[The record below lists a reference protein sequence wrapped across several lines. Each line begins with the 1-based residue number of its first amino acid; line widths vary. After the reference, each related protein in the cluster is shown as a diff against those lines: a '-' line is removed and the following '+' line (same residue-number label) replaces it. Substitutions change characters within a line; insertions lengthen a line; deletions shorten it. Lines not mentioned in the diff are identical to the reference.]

1 STADS
6 GFHFSGGIG
15 DTQVSG
21 DAKFI
26 FLCLQIYQRCWLVFK
41 KASSKG
47 PKRLEKFS
55 DERAAYFRCY
65 HKLGVRHQ
73 LQGFKR
79 MKGTFQGVLV
89 FPLKFH
95 PGEFCGMFVRRRGE
109 EKREE
114 NKRDEKK
121 SREKKKKEWTSPANP
136 QLSLKKKNYV
146 GSTIFSSVLELGVLE
161 LHVGEFG
168 FPSPPLFGSAAP
180 GCQEQTDLLPSL
192 LLQSQIVLFQVT
204 ELNNVKDISRLPKS
218 TKKHAVGIYFSDD
231 TSKTFA
237 CDSELEADEWC
248 KVLQMECLGRRIN
261 DISLGEPD
269 LLASGVEREQSERFN
284 VYLMPS
290 PNLDVHGECTL
301 QITFENICLWDIQNP
316 RVKLVSW
323 PLSAL
328 RRYGRDPAW
337 FTFEAGRMCDT
348 GEGLFIF
355 QTRQGE
361 AIYQKVHS
369 AALAIAEQHEQLL
382 QRGKSSMLQLG
393 RSGRAVSLG
402 SVLALPRSAYWHH
415 ITRQHSTGQLL
426 GLPDVSSPRKL
437 QRTDT
442 FPAYG
447 SEHR

>member
-1 STADS
+1 
-6 GFHFSGGIG
+6 
-15 DTQVSG
+15 
-21 DAKFI
+21 
-26 FLCLQIYQRCWLVFK
+26 IYQRCWLVFK

-65 HKLGVRHQ
+65 HK
-73 LQGFKR
+73 
-79 MKGTFQGVLV
+79 
-89 FPLKFH
+89 
-95 PGEFCGMFVRRRGE
+95 
-109 EKREE
+109 
-114 NKRDEKK
+114 
-121 SREKKKKEWTSPANP
+121 
-136 QLSLKKKNYV
+136 
-146 GSTIFSSVLELGVLE
+146 
-161 LHVGEFG
+161 
-168 FPSPPLFGSAAP
+168 
-180 GCQEQTDLLPSL
+180 
-192 LLQSQIVLFQVT
+192 VT
-204 ELNNVKDISRLPKS
+204 ELNNVKNVSRLPKS

-248 KVLQMECLGRRIN
+248 KVLQMECLGTRIN

-301 QITFENICLWDIQNP
+301 QITFENICLWDIHNP

-337 FTFEAGRMCDT
+337 FTFEAGRMCET

-355 QTRQGE
+355 QTRDGE

-369 AALAIAEQHEQLL
+369 AALAIAEQHERLL
-382 QRGKSSMLQLG
+382 QSARSSLVWGSCGAGFTRAVPTPGSDPCPALQLQLK
-393 RSGRAVSLG
+393 RSERAASLG
-402 SVLALPRSAYWHH
+402 TVVALPRSAYWHH

-426 GLPDVSSPRKL
+426 GLTDVSSPVKL
-437 QRTDT
+437 HRTDT
-442 FPAYG
+442 FPTYR

>member
-1 STADS
+1 M
-6 GFHFSGGIG
+6 
-15 DTQVSG
+15 
-21 DAKFI
+21 
-26 FLCLQIYQRCWLVFK
+26 
-41 KASSKG
+41 ASNFNDIVKQGYVRIRSR
-47 PKRLEKFS
+47 RL
-55 DERAAYFRCY
+55 
-65 HKLGVRHQ
+65 G
-73 LQGFKR
+73 
-79 MKGTFQGVLV
+79 
-89 FPLKFH
+89 
-95 PGEFCGMFVRRRGE
+95 
-109 EKREE
+109 
-114 NKRDEKK
+114 
-121 SREKKKKEWTSPANP
+121 
-136 QLSLKKKNYV
+136 
-146 GSTIFSSVLELGVLE
+146 
-161 LHVGEFG
+161 
-168 FPSPPLFGSAAP
+168 
-180 GCQEQTDLLPSL
+180 
-192 LLQSQIVLFQVT
+192 VT
-204 ELNNVKDISRLPKS
+204 ELNNVKNISRLPKS

-248 KVLQMECLGRRIN
+248 KVLQMECLGTRIN

-301 QITFENICLWDIQNP
+301 QITFENICLWDIHNP

-355 QTRQGE
+355 QTRDGE

-369 AALAIAEQHEQLL
+369 AALAIAEQHERLL
-382 QRGKSSMLQLG
+382 QSVKNSMLQLK
-393 RSGRAVSLG
+393 RSERAVSLG
-402 SVLALPRSAYWHH
+402 TVLPLPRSAYWHH

-426 GLPDVSSPRKL
+426 GLPDVSSPVKL
-437 QRTDT
+437 HRTDT
-442 FPAYG
+442 FPTYR

>member
-1 STADS
+1 
-6 GFHFSGGIG
+6 
-15 DTQVSG
+15 
-21 DAKFI
+21 
-26 FLCLQIYQRCWLVFK
+26 IYQRCWLVFK

-65 HKLGVRHQ
+65 HK
-73 LQGFKR
+73 
-79 MKGTFQGVLV
+79 
-89 FPLKFH
+89 
-95 PGEFCGMFVRRRGE
+95 
-109 EKREE
+109 
-114 NKRDEKK
+114 
-121 SREKKKKEWTSPANP
+121 
-136 QLSLKKKNYV
+136 
-146 GSTIFSSVLELGVLE
+146 
-161 LHVGEFG
+161 
-168 FPSPPLFGSAAP
+168 
-180 GCQEQTDLLPSL
+180 
-192 LLQSQIVLFQVT
+192 VT
-204 ELNNVKDISRLPKS
+204 ELNNVKNISRLPKS

-237 CDSELEADEWC
+237 CESELEADEWC
-248 KVLQMECLGRRIN
+248 KVLQMECLGTRIN

-355 QTRQGE
+355 QTRDGE

-369 AALAIAEQHEQLL
+369 AALAIAEQHERLL
-382 QRGKSSMLQLG
+382 QSVKNSMVWTLLGWGWGLGFHTGHQPTKTLQLKM
-393 RSGRAVSLG
+393 SERAVSLG
-402 SVLALPRSAYWHH
+402 TVVPLPRSAYWHH

-426 GLPDVSSPRKL
+426 GLPDVSSPVKL
-437 QRTDT
+437 HRTDT
-442 FPAYG
+442 FPTYR

>member
-1 STADS
+1 
-6 GFHFSGGIG
+6 
-15 DTQVSG
+15 
-21 DAKFI
+21 
-26 FLCLQIYQRCWLVFK
+26 IYQRCWLVFK

-65 HKLGVRHQ
+65 HK
-73 LQGFKR
+73 
-79 MKGTFQGVLV
+79 
-89 FPLKFH
+89 
-95 PGEFCGMFVRRRGE
+95 
-109 EKREE
+109 
-114 NKRDEKK
+114 
-121 SREKKKKEWTSPANP
+121 
-136 QLSLKKKNYV
+136 
-146 GSTIFSSVLELGVLE
+146 
-161 LHVGEFG
+161 
-168 FPSPPLFGSAAP
+168 
-180 GCQEQTDLLPSL
+180 
-192 LLQSQIVLFQVT
+192 VT
-204 ELNNVKDISRLPKS
+204 ELNNVKNISRLPKS
-218 TKKHAVGIYFSDD
+218 TKKHALGIYFSDD

-248 KVLQMECLGRRIN
+248 KVLQMECLGTRIN

-323 PLSAL
+323 PLSSL

-355 QTRQGE
+355 QTRDGE

-369 AALAIAEQHEQLL
+369 AALAIAEQHERLL
-382 QRGKSSMLQLG
+382 QSVRDSMVRSCPRWALPRGFHAGHRPKCCCLSGMVVLQLK
-393 RSGRAVSLG
+393 RSERALSLG
-402 SVLALPRSAYWHH
+402 TVVALPRSAYWHH
-415 ITRQHSTGQLL
+415 IARQHSTGQLL
-426 GLPDVSSPRKL
+426 RLPDVSSPVKL
-437 QRTDT
+437 HRTDT
-442 FPAYG
+442 FPTYRT
-447 SEHR
+447 EHR

>member
-1 STADS
+1 MASNFNDIVKQGYVRIRS
-6 GFHFSGGIG
+6 RRLG
-15 DTQVSG
+15 
-21 DAKFI
+21 
-26 FLCLQIYQRCWLVFK
+26 IYQRCWLVFK

-65 HKLGVRHQ
+65 HK
-73 LQGFKR
+73 
-79 MKGTFQGVLV
+79 
-89 FPLKFH
+89 
-95 PGEFCGMFVRRRGE
+95 
-109 EKREE
+109 
-114 NKRDEKK
+114 
-121 SREKKKKEWTSPANP
+121 
-136 QLSLKKKNYV
+136 
-146 GSTIFSSVLELGVLE
+146 
-161 LHVGEFG
+161 
-168 FPSPPLFGSAAP
+168 
-180 GCQEQTDLLPSL
+180 
-192 LLQSQIVLFQVT
+192 VT
-204 ELNNVKDISRLPKS
+204 ELNNVKNISRLPKS
-218 TKKHAVGIYFSDD
+218 TKKHTVGIYFSDD

-237 CDSELEADEWC
+237 CESELEADEWC
-248 KVLQMECLGRRIN
+248 KVLQMECLGTRIN

-355 QTRQGE
+355 QTRDGE

-369 AALAIAEQHEQLL
+369 AALAIAEQHERLL
-382 QRGKSSMLQLG
+382 QSVKNSMLLELGLPSGAAGLAQEQGSTKLQLKM
-393 RSGRAVSLG
+393 SERAVSLG
-402 SVLALPRSAYWHH
+402 TVVPLPRSAYWHH

-426 GLPDVSSPRKL
+426 GLPDVSSPVKL
-437 QRTDT
+437 HRTDT
-442 FPAYG
+442 FPTYRA
-447 SEHR
+447 EHR

>member
-1 STADS
+1 MASNFNDIVKQGYVRIRS
-6 GFHFSGGIG
+6 RRLG
-15 DTQVSG
+15 
-21 DAKFI
+21 
-26 FLCLQIYQRCWLVFK
+26 IYQRCWLVFK

-65 HKLGVRHQ
+65 HK
-73 LQGFKR
+73 
-79 MKGTFQGVLV
+79 
-89 FPLKFH
+89 
-95 PGEFCGMFVRRRGE
+95 
-109 EKREE
+109 
-114 NKRDEKK
+114 
-121 SREKKKKEWTSPANP
+121 
-136 QLSLKKKNYV
+136 
-146 GSTIFSSVLELGVLE
+146 
-161 LHVGEFG
+161 
-168 FPSPPLFGSAAP
+168 
-180 GCQEQTDLLPSL
+180 
-192 LLQSQIVLFQVT
+192 VT
-204 ELNNVKDISRLPKS
+204 ELNNVKNISRLPKS

-237 CDSELEADEWC
+237 CESELEADEWC
-248 KVLQMECLGRRIN
+248 KVLQMECLGTRIN

-355 QTRQGE
+355 QTRDGE

-369 AALAIAEQHEQLL
+369 AALAIAEQHERLL
-382 QRGKSSMLQLG
+382 QSVKNSMLQLKM
-393 RSGRAVSLG
+393 SERAVSLG
-402 SVLALPRSAYWHH
+402 TVVPLPRSAYWHH

-426 GLPDVSSPRKL
+426 GLPGKGHCPATSPEGGTQPRWGQGHVLFGMDSSAQGVCRRGVTLTRTTRKKSL
-437 QRTDT
+437 KGDI
-442 FPAYG
+442 FPG
-447 SEHR
+447 SFFPTLDGAGSTRKAPSRGGMEDESSASMPGQSCSMDEGMGGGAAGGTVCALALLCPSTEPFIKPGLNPGIQHGAGMR

>member
-1 STADS
+1 
-6 GFHFSGGIG
+6 
-15 DTQVSG
+15 
-21 DAKFI
+21 
-26 FLCLQIYQRCWLVFK
+26 IYQRCWLVFK

-65 HKLGVRHQ
+65 HK
-73 LQGFKR
+73 
-79 MKGTFQGVLV
+79 
-89 FPLKFH
+89 
-95 PGEFCGMFVRRRGE
+95 
-109 EKREE
+109 
-114 NKRDEKK
+114 
-121 SREKKKKEWTSPANP
+121 
-136 QLSLKKKNYV
+136 
-146 GSTIFSSVLELGVLE
+146 
-161 LHVGEFG
+161 
-168 FPSPPLFGSAAP
+168 
-180 GCQEQTDLLPSL
+180 
-192 LLQSQIVLFQVT
+192 VT
-204 ELNNVKDISRLPKS
+204 ELNNVKTISRLPKS
-218 TKKHAVGIYFSDD
+218 TKKHAVGIHFSDD

-237 CDSELEADEWC
+237 CESELEADEWC
-248 KVLQMECLGRRIN
+248 KVLQMECLGTRIN

-355 QTRQGE
+355 QTRDGE

-369 AALAIAEQHEQLL
+369 AALAIAEQHERLL
-382 QRGKSSMLQLG
+382 QSVKNSMWLCCPRPCSSPSLTCCPALQLQLKM
-393 RSGRAVSLG
+393 SERAVSLG
-402 SVLALPRSAYWHH
+402 TVVPLPRSAYWHH

-426 GLPDVSSPRKL
+426 GLPDVSSPVKL
-437 QRTDT
+437 HRTDT
-442 FPAYG
+442 FPAYR

>member
-1 STADS
+1 
-6 GFHFSGGIG
+6 
-15 DTQVSG
+15 
-21 DAKFI
+21 
-26 FLCLQIYQRCWLVFK
+26 
-41 KASSKG
+41 
-47 PKRLEKFS
+47 
-55 DERAAYFRCY
+55 
-65 HKLGVRHQ
+65 
-73 LQGFKR
+73 
-79 MKGTFQGVLV
+79 
-89 FPLKFH
+89 
-95 PGEFCGMFVRRRGE
+95 
-109 EKREE
+109 
-114 NKRDEKK
+114 
-121 SREKKKKEWTSPANP
+121 
-136 QLSLKKKNYV
+136 
-146 GSTIFSSVLELGVLE
+146 
-161 LHVGEFG
+161 
-168 FPSPPLFGSAAP
+168 
-180 GCQEQTDLLPSL
+180 
-192 LLQSQIVLFQVT
+192 QVT
-204 ELNNVKDISRLPKS
+204 ELNNVKNISRLPKS

-237 CDSELEADEWC
+237 CESELEADEWC
-248 KVLQMECLGRRIN
+248 KVLQMECLGTRIN

-355 QTRQGE
+355 QTRDGE

-369 AALAIAEQHEQLL
+369 AALAIAEQHERLL
-382 QRGKSSMLQLG
+382 QSVKNSMLLELGLPSGAAGLAQEQGSTKLQLKM
-393 RSGRAVSLG
+393 SERAVSLG
-402 SVLALPRSAYWHH
+402 TVVPLPRSAYWHH

-426 GLPDVSSPRKL
+426 GLPDVSSPVKL
-437 QRTDT
+437 HRTDT
-442 FPAYG
+442 FPTYS

>member
-1 STADS
+1 LSVS
-6 GFHFSGGIG
+6 VG
-15 DTQVSG
+15 DAQVSG
-21 DAKFI
+21 DARFI
-26 FLCLQIYQRCWLVFK
+26 PLCLQIYQRCWLVFK

-65 HKLGVRHQ
+65 HK
-73 LQGFKR
+73 
-79 MKGTFQGVLV
+79 
-89 FPLKFH
+89 
-95 PGEFCGMFVRRRGE
+95 
-109 EKREE
+109 
-114 NKRDEKK
+114 
-121 SREKKKKEWTSPANP
+121 
-136 QLSLKKKNYV
+136 
-146 GSTIFSSVLELGVLE
+146 
-161 LHVGEFG
+161 
-168 FPSPPLFGSAAP
+168 
-180 GCQEQTDLLPSL
+180 
-192 LLQSQIVLFQVT
+192 VT
-204 ELNNVKDISRLPKS
+204 ELNSVKSISRLPKS

-248 KVLQMECLGRRIN
+248 KVLQMECLGTRIN

-355 QTRQGE
+355 QTRDGE

-369 AALAIAEQHEQLL
+369 AALAIAEQHERLL
-382 QRGKSSMLQLG
+382 QSVKNSMVWSWLGRGVGLGFHTGHQPQLCCFRGIIILQLR
-393 RSGRAVSLG
+393 RSERALSLG
-402 SVLALPRSAYWHH
+402 TVAPLPRSAYWHH

-426 GLPDVSSPRKL
+426 GL
-437 QRTDT
+437 
-442 FPAYG
+442 
-447 SEHR
+447 

>member
-1 STADS
+1 
-6 GFHFSGGIG
+6 
-15 DTQVSG
+15 
-21 DAKFI
+21 
-26 FLCLQIYQRCWLVFK
+26 LQIYQRCWLVFK

-65 HKLGVRHQ
+65 HK
-73 LQGFKR
+73 
-79 MKGTFQGVLV
+79 
-89 FPLKFH
+89 
-95 PGEFCGMFVRRRGE
+95 
-109 EKREE
+109 
-114 NKRDEKK
+114 
-121 SREKKKKEWTSPANP
+121 
-136 QLSLKKKNYV
+136 
-146 GSTIFSSVLELGVLE
+146 
-161 LHVGEFG
+161 
-168 FPSPPLFGSAAP
+168 
-180 GCQEQTDLLPSL
+180 
-192 LLQSQIVLFQVT
+192 VT
-204 ELNNVKDISRLPKS
+204 ELNDVRNISRLPKS

-231 TSKTFA
+231 TSRTFA

-248 KVLQMECLGRRIN
+248 KVLQMECLGTRIN

-301 QITFENICLWDIQNP
+301 QITFENICLWDIHNP

-355 QTRQGE
+355 QTRDGE

-369 AALAIAEQHEQLL
+369 AALAIAEQHQRLL
-382 QRGKSSMLQLG
+382 QSVRSSMVRSRGWALGVAFLTGQPPKTLQLK
-393 RSGRAVSLG
+393 RSERAVSLG
-402 SVLALPRSAYWHH
+402 TVVPLPRSAYWHH

-426 GLPDVSSPRKL
+426 GLPDVSSPVKL
-437 QRTDT
+437 HRTDT
-442 FPAYG
+442 FPTYR